1 MSNIT
6 LTKWS
11 FLLLG
16 SVTMLFGLWWG
27 FRRWNAIVNLPSAT
41 ATVLKSEL
49 SEAAGV
55 EDPSARIFSNTVQ
68 LRFAVAGQSYEV
80 KVNDWGHSS
89 SASRHQEIARRY
101 SIGSQHTIRYDP
113 SRPQNAYLE
122 AGYTFEF
129 FKVAI
134 FCLGLGG
141 LFTAL
146 GVFLFYLSRTRPL

>member
-1 MSNIT
+1 MNQIT
-6 LTKWS
+6 LTKWA
-11 FLLLG
+11 FLSMG
-16 SVTMLFGLWWG
+16 SATMLFGIWWG

-41 ATVLKSEL
+41 AVVLTSVL

-55 EDPSARIFSNTVQ
+55 EDPLEKIYSNTVE
-68 LRFAVAGQSYEV
+68 LRFEAAGKSYQV

-89 SASRHQEIARRY
+89 SAARHQAIARRY
-101 SIGSQHTIRYDP
+101 AVGSQHTIRYVP
-113 SRPQNAYLE
+113 SRPQDVYLE

-129 FKVAI
+129 FKVTI

-146 GVFLFYLSRTRPL
+146 GILISFLKPRAG